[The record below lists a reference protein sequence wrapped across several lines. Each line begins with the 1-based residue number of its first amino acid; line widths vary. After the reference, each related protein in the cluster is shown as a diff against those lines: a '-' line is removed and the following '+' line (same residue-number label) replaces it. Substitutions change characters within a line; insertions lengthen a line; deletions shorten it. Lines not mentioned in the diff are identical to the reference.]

1 MDDEMV
7 AGMIFTLLFALIV
20 GGFILL
26 YPLSRRIATLME
38 RRVHDKE
45 PAAPR
50 LNTDELDAL
59 RQSVAELSTQ
69 IDRLVDRQDF
79 MEKLLSQ
86 RMDPRPLGAV
96 SQQK

>member
-1 MDDEMV
+1 MDEEMV
-7 AGMIFTLLFALIV
+7 VGMIFTLLLGLMV
-20 GGFILL
+20 GGFVLL
-26 YPLSRRIATLME
+26 YPLSRRVAILME
-38 RRVHDKE
+38 RRFHDKD
-45 PAAPR
+45 PVPR
-50 LNTDELDAL
+50 PSTEELDAL